1 MSDSGED
8 EISSN
13 EELETDE
20 ILMKLVSDF
29 LVFVHYE
36 FHYALMLSVLTLLHD
51 CHFVSFP

>member
-20 ILMKLVSDF
+20 ILMKND
-29 LVFVHYE
+29 E
-36 FHYALMLSVLTLLHD
+36 I
-51 CHFVSFP
+51 